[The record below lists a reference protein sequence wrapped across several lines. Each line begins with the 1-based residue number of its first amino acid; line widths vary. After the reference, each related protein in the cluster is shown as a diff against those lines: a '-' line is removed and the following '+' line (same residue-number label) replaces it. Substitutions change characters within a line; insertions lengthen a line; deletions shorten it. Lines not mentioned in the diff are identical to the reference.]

1 MIRAVLL
8 TLAAT
13 FGAAAQAPGV
23 GSRPPTLSLEE
34 IVSTRTPGHFA
45 ISRDGRR
52 AVHALSGF
60 HFGFPVVPRFG
71 EDNNLRVIDTETGE
85 TVQATT
91 GVSPKTA
98 PRFSPDGTKVLF
110 ESEGD
115 LFVVELVGGAT
126 RRLTTNPSRDHD
138 AGWSPDGRRIVFV
151 SDRAGRVDLWIMSA
165 AGEREAL
172 RRLTDDPASEFD
184 PEFAP
189 DGASIAFSATR
200 PDEHY
205 FSTGLYR
212 VPEGGGTPS
221 RLTPRDDRDN
231 NTLRHSPDGTRIA
244 YISDRTGFARVV
256 LAHPD
261 GSNPKTVE
269 TPPGDCASPHWR
281 VAPRFSADGKR
292 LLVSLGREGRFD
304 LVEID
309 VASSRA
315 RVLRE
320 ADGHHH
326 ALGYRSDGAH
336 VYVHENYFSPPD
348 LVVSGSSGPRR
359 LTHSGHARYHP
370 GAFAE
375 RRRVTFPSA
384 DGFVV
389 HATLLT
395 PRGASS
401 APLPAVVNLHPNSY
415 GQFFDHWSPYFDY
428 LAMRGYAILNVDQRG
443 SAGYGRAY
451 RDAAVGQWGTGTYD
465 DVKAAARWLGAR
477 PDVDRSRIGVM
488 GLSFGG
494 YLTLL
499 GLVRDPD
506 LFAAG
511 VNLMGVVDRRGRF
524 AGRNTLFHVGPSEA
538 EDPELWG
545 RISPITQIA
554 KLRAPLLIL
563 HADQDRNVSVE
574 HTHILVDEL
583 ERLGKEH
590 EVRIYQGEA
599 HGLADP
605 QNQLDSYQRIL
616 AFLDRHLRGTAGVLK
631 EE

>member
-1 MIRAVLL
+1 MILAALL

-13 FGAAAQAPGV
+13 TGVVAQAPGV
-23 GSRPPTLSLEE
+23 DPRPPALSLEE
-34 IVSTRTPGHFA
+34 IVRTRTPGHFA
-45 ISRDGRR
+45 VSRDGRR
-52 AVHALSGF
+52 VVHALSGF

-71 EDNNLRVIDTETGE
+71 EDNNLRVIDAETGE
-85 TVQATT
+85 SVQATT
-91 GVSPKTA
+91 GLSPKTA
-98 PRFSPDGTKVLF
+98 PRFSPDGTRVLF

-115 LFVVELVGGAT
+115 LFVVELAGGAT
-126 RRLTTNPSRDHD
+126 RRLTTHPSRDHD
-138 AGWSPDGRRIVFV
+138 AEWSPDGRSIVFV
-151 SDRAGRVDLWIMSA
+151 SDRAGRTDLWIMSA
-165 AGEREAL
+165 SGEREAL
-172 RRLTDDPASEFD
+172 RRLTDDSASESD

-189 DGASIAFSATR
+189 DGASITFSATR

-205 FSTGLYR
+205 FSSGLYS
-212 VPEGGGTPS
+212 VPAGGGAPS

-231 NTLRHSPDGTRIA
+231 HTLRHSPDGTRIA

-256 LAHPD
+256 LANPD
-261 GSNPKTVE
+261 GSNPQTVD

-281 VAPRFSADGKR
+281 VAPQFSADGKR
-292 LLVSLGREGRFD
+292 ILVSLGREGRFD

-309 VASSRA
+309 VASARA

-326 ALGYRSDGAH
+326 ALGYRSDGAPL
-336 VYVHENYFSPPD
+336 YVHENYFSPPD
-348 LVVSGSSGPRR
+348 LVVLAAAGSRR
-359 LTHSGHARYHP
+359 LTHSGHARYQP
-370 GAFAE
+370 AAFAE

-395 PRGASS
+395 PRGPQAG
-401 APLPAVVNLHPNSY
+401 PLPAVVNLHPNSY

-428 LAMRGYAILNVDQRG
+428 LATSGYAVLNVDQRG
-443 SAGYGRAY
+443 SSGYGRAY
-451 RDAAVGQWGTGTYD
+451 RDAAIGQWGTGTYE

-494 YLTLL
+494 YLTLM

-511 VNLMGVVDRRGRF
+511 IDLMGVVDRRGRF
-524 AGRNTLFHVGPSEA
+524 AGRNTLFHVGPTEA
-538 EDPELWG
+538 ENPDLWA

-563 HADQDRNVSVE
+563 HADEDRNVSVE
-574 HTHILVDEL
+574 QTHILVDEL
-583 ERLGKEH
+583 VRHGKNH

-616 AFLDRHLRGTAGVLK
+616 AFFDRHLRGPAGALK

>member
-1 MIRAVLL
+1 MIEAVLL
-8 TLAAT
+8 LQ
-13 FGAAAQAPGV
+13 AAALSVAVQASAV
-23 GSRPPTLSLEE
+23 DSHPPALSLEE
-34 IVSTRTPGHFA
+34 LVSTRTLGHFA

-60 HFGFPVVPRFG
+60 SFGFPVVPRFG
-71 EDNNLRVIDTETGE
+71 EDNNLRVIDLETGE

-91 GVSPKTA
+91 GVSPKIA
-98 PRFSPDGTKVLF
+98 PRFSPDGTKILF

-115 LFVVELVGGAT
+115 LWVVELRGGST
-126 RRLTTNPSRDHD
+126 RRLTTHPSRDYD
-138 AGWSPDGRRIVFV
+138 ADWSPDGRQIVFV
-151 SDRAGRVDLWIMSA
+151 SDRGGRADLWIMPAS
-165 AGEREAL
+165 GEHDAL

-212 VPEGGGTPS
+212 VPESGGMPA

-231 NTLRHSPDGTRIA
+231 NSLRHSPDGTLIA
-244 YISDRTGFARVV
+244 YISDRTGYARVV

-261 GSNPKTVE
+261 GSNPKTIE
-269 TPPGDCASPHWR
+269 TPPGDCASPYGR
-281 VAPRFSADGKR
+281 VAPRFSADGER

-309 VASSRA
+309 VVALRA

-320 ADGHHH
+320 ADGQHH
-326 ALGYRSDGAH
+326 ALGYRNDGAR

-348 LVVSGSSGPRR
+348 LVVLGSSGPRR
-359 LTHSGHARYHP
+359 LTHSGHVRYQP

-384 DGFVV
+384 DGFIV

-395 PRGASS
+395 PRGVS
-401 APLPAVVNLHPNSY
+401 PGRLPALVNLHPNSY
-415 GQFFDHWSPYFDY
+415 GQFCDHWSPFYDY
-428 LAMRGYAILNVDQRG
+428 LATRGYAILNVDQRG
-443 SAGYGRAY
+443 SAGYGRVY
-451 RDAAVGQWGTGTYD
+451 RDAAIGQWGTGTYD
-465 DVKAAARWLGAR
+465 DVKAAALWLGAR
-477 PDVDRSRIGVM
+477 PDIDRSRIGVM

-494 YLTLL
+494 YLSLL
-499 GLVRDPD
+499 GLVRDPH

-511 VNLMGVVDRRGRF
+511 IDLMGVVDRRGRF
-524 AGRNTLFHVGPSEA
+524 AGRNTLFHVGSSES
-538 EDPELWG
+538 ENPELWA

-574 HTHILVDEL
+574 QTYILVDEL
-583 ERLGKEH
+583 ERRGKNY
-590 EVRIYQGEA
+590 EVHIYQGEA

-605 QNQLDSYQRIL
+605 KNQLDSYQRIV
-616 AFLDRHLRGTAGVLK
+616 AFLDRHLRGPGGTLK

>member
-1 MIRAVLL
+1 MSLAVFLSVVA
-8 TLAAT
+8 TL
-13 FGAAAQAPGV
+13 GVAAQTPGV
-23 GSRPPTLSLEE
+23 DPRPPTLSLEE
-34 IVSTRTPGHFA
+34 IVRTRTPGHFA

-60 HFGFPVVPRFG
+60 YFGFPVVPGFG
-71 EDNNLRVIDTETGE
+71 EDNNLRVVDLETGE
-85 TVQATT
+85 ALQATT
-91 GVSPKTA
+91 GLSPKTA
-98 PRFSPDGTKVLF
+98 PRFSPDGTRVLF

-115 LFVVELVGGAT
+115 LWSVDLRDGAT
-126 RRLTTNPSRDHD
+126 HRLTTHPSRDHD
-138 AGWSPDGRRIVFV
+138 ADWSPNGRQIVFV
-151 SDRAGRVDLWIMSA
+151 SDRVGRTELWIMPAS
-165 AGEREAL
+165 GEREGL

-212 VPEGGGTPS
+212 VPESGGTPA
-221 RLTPRDDRDN
+221 RLTPRDDSDN
-231 NTLRHSPDGTRIA
+231 NSLRHSPDGTRIA

-261 GSNPKTVE
+261 GSNSKTIE

-281 VAPRFSADGKR
+281 VAPKFSADGKR
-292 LLVSLGREGRFD
+292 LLVSLGRAGRFD

-309 VASSRA
+309 IASSRA

-326 ALGYRSDGAH
+326 ALGYRRDGAPL
-336 VYVHENYFSPPD
+336 YVHENYFSPPD
-348 LVVSGSSGPRR
+348 LVVSGSAGPRR
-359 LTHSGHARYHP
+359 LTHSGHLRYQP

-384 DGFVV
+384 DGFMV

-395 PRGASS
+395 PRGVAPR
-401 APLPAVVNLHPNSY
+401 PLPAVVNLHPNSY
-415 GQFFDHWSPYFDY
+415 GQFFDHWSPFFDY

-451 RDAAVGQWGTGTYD
+451 RDAAIGQWGTGTYD

-477 PDVDRSRIGVM
+477 PDIDRSRIGVM

-511 VNLMGVVDRRGRF
+511 INLMGVVDRRGRF

-538 EDPELWG
+538 EDPELWA

-574 HTHILVDEL
+574 QTHILVDEL
-583 ERLGKEH
+583 ERLGKDY
-590 EVRIYQGEA
+590 EVRIYPGEA

-605 QNQLDSYQRIL
+605 RNQLDSYQRIV
-616 AFLDRHLRGTAGVLK
+616 AFLDRHLRGPGSTLK

>member
-1 MIRAVLL
+1 LSLAVFLSVVA
-8 TLAAT
+8 TL
-13 FGAAAQAPGV
+13 GVAAQTPGV
-23 GSRPPTLSLEE
+23 DPRPPTLSLEE
-34 IVSTRTPGHFA
+34 IVRTRTPGHFA

-60 HFGFPVVPRFG
+60 YFGFPVVPGFG
-71 EDNNLRVIDTETGE
+71 EDNNLRVVDLETGE
-85 TVQATT
+85 ALQATT
-91 GVSPKTA
+91 GLSPKTA
-98 PRFSPDGTKVLF
+98 PRFSPDGTRVLF

-115 LFVVELVGGAT
+115 LWSVDLRDGAT
-126 RRLTTNPSRDHD
+126 HRLTTHPSRDHD
-138 AGWSPDGRRIVFV
+138 ADWSPNGRQIVFV
-151 SDRAGRVDLWIMSA
+151 SDRVGRTELWIMPAS
-165 AGEREAL
+165 GEREGL

-212 VPEGGGTPS
+212 VPESGGTPA
-221 RLTPRDDRDN
+221 RLTPRDDSDN
-231 NTLRHSPDGTRIA
+231 NSLRHSPDGTRIA

-261 GSNPKTVE
+261 GSNSKTIE

-281 VAPRFSADGKR
+281 VAPKFSADGKR
-292 LLVSLGREGRFD
+292 LLVSLGRAGRFD

-309 VASSRA
+309 IASSRA

-326 ALGYRSDGAH
+326 ALGYRRDGAPL
-336 VYVHENYFSPPD
+336 YVHENYFSPPD

-359 LTHSGHARYHP
+359 LTHSGHLRYQP

-384 DGFVV
+384 DGFMV

-395 PRGASS
+395 PRGVAPR
-401 APLPAVVNLHPNSY
+401 PLPAVVNLHPNSY
-415 GQFFDHWSPYFDY
+415 GQFFDHWSPFFDY

-451 RDAAVGQWGTGTYD
+451 RDAAIGQWGTGTYD

-477 PDVDRSRIGVM
+477 PDIDRSRIGVM

-511 VNLMGVVDRRGRF
+511 INLMGVVDRRGRF

-538 EDPELWG
+538 EDPELWA

-574 HTHILVDEL
+574 QTHILVDEL
-583 ERLGKEH
+583 ERLGKDY
-590 EVRIYQGEA
+590 EVRIYPGEA

-605 QNQLDSYQRIL
+605 RNQLDSYQRIV
-616 AFLDRHLRGTAGVLK
+616 AFLDRHLREPGSTLK

>member
-1 MIRAVLL
+1 MILAALL

-13 FGAAAQAPGV
+13 TGVVAQAPGV
-23 GSRPPTLSLEE
+23 DPRPPALSLEE
-34 IVSTRTPGHFA
+34 IVRTRTPGHFA
-45 ISRDGRR
+45 DSRDGRR
-52 AVHALSGF
+52 VVHALTGF
-60 HFGFPVVPRFG
+60 QIGFPVVPRFG
-71 EDNNLRVIDTETGE
+71 EDNNLRVIDAETGE
-85 TVQATT
+85 SVQATT
-91 GVSPKTA
+91 GLSPKTA
-98 PRFSPDGTKVLF
+98 PRFSPDGTRVLF

-115 LFVVELVGGAT
+115 LFVVELAGGAT
-126 RRLTTNPSRDHD
+126 RRLTTHPSRDHD
-138 AGWSPDGRRIVFV
+138 AEWSPDGRSIVFV
-151 SDRAGRVDLWIMSA
+151 SDRAGRTDLWIMSA
-165 AGEREAL
+165 SGEREAL
-172 RRLTDDPASEFD
+172 RRLTDDSASESD

-189 DGASIAFSATR
+189 DGASITFSATR

-205 FSTGLYR
+205 FSSGLYS
-212 VPEGGGTPS
+212 VPAGGGAPS

-231 NTLRHSPDGTRIA
+231 HTLRHSPDGTRIA

-256 LAHPD
+256 LANPD
-261 GSNPKTVE
+261 GSNPQTVD

-281 VAPRFSADGKR
+281 VAPQFSADGKR
-292 LLVSLGREGRFD
+292 ILVSLGREGRFD

-309 VASSRA
+309 VASARA

-326 ALGYRSDGAH
+326 ALGYRSDGAPL
-336 VYVHENYFSPPD
+336 YVHENYFSPPD
-348 LVVSGSSGPRR
+348 LVVLAAAGSRR
-359 LTHSGHARYHP
+359 LTHSGHARYQP
-370 GAFAE
+370 AAFAE

-395 PRGASS
+395 PRGPQAG
-401 APLPAVVNLHPNSY
+401 PLPAVVNLHPNSY

-428 LAMRGYAILNVDQRG
+428 LATRGYAVLNVDQRG
-443 SAGYGRAY
+443 SSGYGRAY
-451 RDAAVGQWGTGTYD
+451 RDAAIGQWGTGTYD

-494 YLTLL
+494 YLTLM

-511 VNLMGVVDRRGRF
+511 IDLMGVVDRRGRF
-524 AGRNTLFHVGPSEA
+524 AGRNTLFHVGPTEA
-538 EDPELWG
+538 ENPDLWA

-563 HADQDRNVSVE
+563 HADEDRNVSVE
-574 HTHILVDEL
+574 QTHILVDEL
-583 ERLGKEH
+583 VRHGKNH

-616 AFLDRHLRGTAGVLK
+616 AFFDRHLRGPAGALK

>member
-1 MIRAVLL
+1 LSLAVFLSVVA
-8 TLAAT
+8 TL
-13 FGAAAQAPGV
+13 GVAAQTPGV
-23 GSRPPTLSLEE
+23 DPRPPTLSLEE
-34 IVSTRTPGHFA
+34 IVRTRTPGHFA

-60 HFGFPVVPRFG
+60 YFGFPVVPGFG
-71 EDNNLRVIDTETGE
+71 EDNNLRVVDLETGE
-85 TVQATT
+85 ALQATT
-91 GVSPKTA
+91 GLSPKTA
-98 PRFSPDGTKVLF
+98 PRFSPDGTRVLF

-115 LFVVELVGGAT
+115 LWSVDLRDGAT
-126 RRLTTNPSRDHD
+126 HRLTTHPSRDHD
-138 AGWSPDGRRIVFV
+138 ADWSPNGRQIVFV
-151 SDRAGRVDLWIMSA
+151 SDRVGRTELWIMPAS
-165 AGEREAL
+165 GEREGL

-212 VPEGGGTPS
+212 VPESGGTPA
-221 RLTPRDDRDN
+221 RLTPRDDSDN
-231 NTLRHSPDGTRIA
+231 NSLRHSPDGTRIA

-261 GSNPKTVE
+261 GSNSKTIE

-281 VAPRFSADGKR
+281 VAPKFSADGKR
-292 LLVSLGREGRFD
+292 LLVSLGRAGRFD

-309 VASSRA
+309 IASSRA

-326 ALGYRSDGAH
+326 ALGYRRDGAPL
-336 VYVHENYFSPPD
+336 YVHENYFSPPD
-348 LVVSGSSGPRR
+348 LVVSGSAGPRR
-359 LTHSGHARYHP
+359 LTHSGHLRYQP

-384 DGFVV
+384 DGFMV

-395 PRGASS
+395 PRGVAPR
-401 APLPAVVNLHPNSY
+401 PLPAVVNLHPNSY
-415 GQFFDHWSPYFDY
+415 GQFFDHWSPFFDY

-451 RDAAVGQWGTGTYD
+451 RDAAIGQWGTGTYD

-477 PDVDRSRIGVM
+477 PDIDRSRIGVM

-511 VNLMGVVDRRGRF
+511 INLMGVVDRRGRF

-538 EDPELWG
+538 EDPELWA

-574 HTHILVDEL
+574 QTHILVDEL
-583 ERLGKEH
+583 ERLGKDY
-590 EVRIYQGEA
+590 EVRIYPGEA

-605 QNQLDSYQRIL
+605 RNQLDSYQRIV
-616 AFLDRHLRGTAGVLK
+616 AFLDRHLREPGSTLK